1 MNFFQRR
8 QTRVKNRWLNRLGKK
23 EERLLAPDSP
33 SFVARKAQQLTAPAK
48 EKVLEK
54 IPPKALEQS
63 ANLLEKAFEKSFDL
77 VWEKG
82 SSLIGKLCSAEKRLN
97 RYEQF
102 AQKPLSS
109 WELSRLG
116 CEVALRASATMAF
129 SSVQGGVMG
138 ALGIGL
144 PDVPIFLAAVFKTLF
159 EISLSFGYP
168 YDTPPE
174 KVYQLLLICAAV
186 ASDEEERRR
195 AGQDADCAAV
205 QIRLGLL
212 PAVTVEE
219 AKSRASKALCS
230 AALAGKMVQGMPI
243 VGVYGGF
250 RNGALLKQIGSLA
263 AVKYQ
268 QRMLRE
274 MLIEG

>member
-1 MNFFQRR
+1 MNFAERR
-8 QTRVKNRWLNRLGKK
+8 QTRVKNKRLNRLGKK
-23 EERLLAPDSP
+23 EERLLSPSAP
-33 SFVARKAQQLTAPAK
+33 SFVARKAQQIADPVK

-82 SSLIGKLCSAEKRLN
+82 GSLIGRLCSGEKRLS

-109 WELSRLG
+109 WELSLLG
-116 CEVALRASATMAF
+116 GGVALRASATMVF

-186 ASDEEERRR
+186 ADDEEERRS
-195 AGQDADCAAV
+195 AGQDADCAAM
-205 QIRLGLL
+205 QIHFGLL
-212 PAVTVEE
+212 PAVTEEE

-250 RNGALLKQIGSLA
+250 RNGALLKQIGALA

-274 MLIEG
+274 LLIEE